1 VSEPKRY
8 NEEMV
13 NISNGDP
20 CGEIEFD
27 YSASMVEAFEGRW
40 VAWEDYA
47 ELKAEAERYRLAS
60 LRVDVSELHAQF
72 NRALFDDTIAENAR
86 LKAEVERLT
95 AFTTRTIIPNEELQA
110 QVERLTKAGDAMA
123 VKINVHGINDRFT
136 DSQKLVDDWSNAA
149 KEGKPRD

>member
-1 VSEPKRY
+1 
-8 NEEMV
+8 MV

-95 AFTTRTIIPNEELQA
+95 
-110 QVERLTKAGDAMA
+110 KAGDAMA

-149 KEGKPRD
+149 KEGKPHD